1 MKYGIYALTFLLT
14 LSGGVFGQKLKPSR
28 LSVEANAGIP
38 IIISS
43 VTPALAT
50 YGGVGIRYSLSAALS
65 VQTSFNIGIM
75 RGAQNVAA
83 ADVAEE
89 QKNYVKYHNSF
100 IQYTLRG
107 QINLERVFKLRASMR
122 KLNPFLTGGIGYT
135 GTMGIEAERSDG
147 RLRKYTDI
155 DFWTVQTGIVVRYYL
170 NPTLDLNIGSELN
183 LTQTKFLDGIPLDDR
198 FDHFVMT
205 YVGINVKIG
214 TKRRN
219 QHIEWINHSRRN
231 RVPSQKKD
239 DPDDHR
245 PNLVLKADDPD
256 QEHADSF
263 LEAKIAEQNAAKKAL
278 AEKQAAA
285 AAANAG
291 GKSPELNTPT
301 TPAPTQ
307 GTPAGNTVDGAFAGA
322 KSALGIKRG
331 ANAVASTSGIAAP
344 ATGSMTTG
352 ADMAGTP
359 ASGTTVGRAGDKTTT
374 GAAITPGMAG
384 AAGRKTAS
392 HVQHTG
398 TAMAGNKLALTG
410 KTASGILAT
419 AATATGKNG
428 STASRSASSQR
439 SQTVASGKSNVGTAG
454 KDAVTGTYTAS
465 PLATSLAKVHT
476 PVDPH
481 APTLNFIEGVT
492 PPGSS
497 YNVIVGA
504 FRKSKN
510 AYAFRNKM
518 RKMGYQCAIFRSDID
533 SRIMRVCVYSTNNKE
548 IAVKQLEKARA
559 EVEKGSW
566 VHVYTKK

>member
-1 MKYGIYALTFLLT
+1 MKYSVYALTFLLAF
-14 LSGGVFGQKLKPSR
+14 SGEVFGQKLRPSR

-38 IIISS
+38 VMIST

-50 YGGVGIRYSLSAALS
+50 YGGIGIRYSLSATLS
-65 VQTSFNIGIM
+65 VQTSLNIGIM
-75 RGAQNVAA
+75 RGAQNVTATS
-83 ADVAEE
+83 VAEE
-89 QKNYVKYHNSF
+89 TQNYIKYHNSF

-107 QINLERVFKLRASMR
+107 QLNLERIFKLRSHMK
-122 KLNPFLTGGIGYT
+122 KLNPFLTGGVGYT
-135 GTMGIEAERSDG
+135 GTMGIEAERFDG
-147 RLRKYTDI
+147 RLRKYKDI
-155 DFWTVQTGIVVRYYL
+155 NFWTVQTGIVVRYYL

-231 RVPSQKKD
+231 RVPSKQKD

-256 QEHADSF
+256 PEHVDSF

-285 AAANAG
+285 AVNAEANKPEPNTSSTAALTPGTTAANAG
-291 GKSPELNTPT
+291 
-301 TPAPTQ
+301 
-307 GTPAGNTVDGAFAGA
+307 DGAFAGA
-322 KSALGIKRG
+322 RLVADTKPG

-344 ATGSMTTG
+344 ATRNITAGGTSNATT
-352 ADMAGTP
+352 
-359 ASGTTVGRAGDKTTT
+359 GRAGNKTTT
-374 GAAITPGMAG
+374 GTATTPVVAGTSASAA
-384 AAGRKTAS
+384 AS
-392 HVQHTG
+392 RVHHTG
-398 TAMAGNKLALTG
+398 TAVAGNKLALTG
-410 KTASGILAT
+410 KTASGILTT
-419 AATATGKNG
+419 AATATRKSR
-428 STASRSASSQR
+428 STAARSASSQR
-439 SQTVASGKSNVGTAG
+439 TGVVATGKSNASAAG
-454 KDAVTGTYTAS
+454 KDAITGTYTAS
-465 PLATSLAKVHT
+465 PLTTSLARVNT
-476 PVDPH
+476 PVDPK
-481 APTLNFIEGVT
+481 APTLNFIEGIA
-492 PPGSS
+492 PPVSS

-533 SRIMRVCVYSTNNKE
+533 SRIMRVCIYSTNNKE
-548 IAVKQLEKARA
+548 IALKQVEKARA

-566 VHVYTKK
+566 VHVYTKR